1 MLSVVNGEL
10 SRGIKWLRIV
20 RGVAEILFGLFFF
33 GGGLAVLVEY
43 HYYLTAT
50 LSTIFIILPLGA
62 FMLVLGVL
70 SLVMRRRP
78 EILPDLLCAAFLIL
92 YGVAVVV
99 VSIVQ
104 SVFSP
109 FTWFSLWSFLSYSIL
124 LAFYAVP
131 CVVMVLTT
139 RSINRRLPHG
149 EINRRTEVLPG

>member
-1 MLSVVNGEL
+1 MLSVMNDE
-10 SRGIKWLRIV
+10 SRKGTKWLRVV
-20 RGVAEILFGLFFF
+20 RGAAELLFGLFYF
-33 GGGLAVLVEY
+33 GGGLAVLITY
-43 HYYLTAT
+43 HYYLTST
-50 LSTIFIILPLGA
+50 LLTIFIILPLGA

-92 YGVAVVV
+92 YGVVNVV
-99 VSIVQ
+99 VSISQ
-104 SVFSP
+104 RPLLPEARFSSWP
-109 FTWFSLWSFLSYSIL
+109 WLFLSYSIV

-149 EINRRTEVLPG
+149 EINKRD